1 MFLEHTRKH
10 LPRKGC
16 IEVITGSMF
25 SGKTEELIRRL
36 KRAQIAKLDVEIFKP
51 GVDVRYDEV
60 NIVSH
65 DSNFI
70 KSTPIPSSSNLLLL
84 SHTVDVIGIDEA
96 QFFDDNL
103 PAVVE
108 QLAGQGTRVII
119 AGLDMDY
126 LGKPFGPMPNLLA
139 IADYITKVHAI
150 CMHCGDLASHSH
162 RTVQDDALVMLGEK
176 ESYIPL
182 CRMCFVHA
190 TQNVELK
197 SKENSK

>member
-1 MFLEHTRKH
+1 MAT
-10 LPRKGC
+10 
-16 IEVITGSMF
+16 
-25 SGKTEELIRRL
+25 
-36 KRAQIAKLDVEIFKP
+36 
-51 GVDVRYDEV
+51 
-60 NIVSH
+60 
-65 DSNFI
+65 
-70 KSTPIPSSSNLLLL
+70 
-84 SHTVDVIGIDEA
+84 
-96 QFFDDNL
+96 FDDNL

-139 IADYITKVHAI
+139 IAYYITKVHAI

-162 RTVQDDALVMLGEK
+162 RTVHDDALVMLGEK